1 MTAPDDLTSTRAAIE
16 AAERAFSGDIRCSRS
31 GGQTCAKCNDGAEC
45 SVCYT
50 QRHGRALLAEVRRL
64 TADRDRWRVSCERVA
79 SDENDN
85 AADLERVTKERDEVR
100 AALATAR
107 LDGAWAM
114 QEALAPFAAYA
125 GVYTDD
131 APDDAI
137 VLRHVGATATRTL
150 TIGDFRRALDPAAVV
165 GSGS

>member
-50 QRHGRALLAEVRRL
+50 QRHGRVLLAEVRRL
-64 TADRDRWRVSCERVA
+64 TDPDMADRLRDLATDLAPFGCRPTMDAVKVLDYARVA
-79 SDENDN
+79 IFDLIRERDQLREELTIAENARDRL
-85 AADLERVTKERDEVR
+85 AADRT

-107 LDGAWAM
+107 LDGR
-114 QEALAPFAAYA
+114 
-125 GVYTDD
+125 G
-131 APDDAI
+131 
-137 VLRHVGATATRTL
+137 
-150 TIGDFRRALDPAAVV
+150 
-165 GSGS
+165 